1 MSQAIVKTQLE
12 ADYFT
17 DAKYD
22 GEMLFSCHIT
32 VGKCGGEIVEH
43 EIDELLAV
51 DDRDWLDEL
60 TPAGREIVEIDIHA
74 FLEADYISK
83 GERDSSP
90 NPFGEWVK

>member
-1 MSQAIVKTQLE
+1 MNQAIVKTKLE
-12 ADYFT
+12 SEYFT

-22 GEMLFSCHIT
+22 GEMLFACHIT
-32 VGKCGGEIVEH
+32 VSKCGGEIVEH

-60 TPAGREIVEIDIHA
+60 TPAGHNMIQADIDA

-83 GERDSSP
+83 CERDSTP
-90 NPFGEWVK
+90 NPFGEWK

>member
-1 MSQAIVKTQLE
+1 MSQAIVKTKLE

-17 DAKYD
+17 GAKYD
-22 GEMLFSCHIT
+22 GEMLFACHVDIS
-32 VGKCGGEIVEH
+32 GDGGGIEYCIE
-43 EIDELLAV
+43 ELLAV
-51 DDRDWLDEL
+51 DGKDWNDDLTDAGVEL
-60 TPAGREIVEIDIHA
+60 ISADIDA